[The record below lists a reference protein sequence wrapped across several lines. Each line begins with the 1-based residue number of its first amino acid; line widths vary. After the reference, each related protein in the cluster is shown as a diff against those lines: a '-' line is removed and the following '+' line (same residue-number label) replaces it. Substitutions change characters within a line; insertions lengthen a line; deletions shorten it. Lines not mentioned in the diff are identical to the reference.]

1 MTFETD
7 AQKLIPRSWVVATF
21 CPNDISDEQFER
33 GIALFEQLSG
43 KTIALY
49 DLQLLLS
56 CLEAA
61 REPA

>member
-21 CPNDISDEQFER
+21 CPEDVSDEQLQR
-33 GIALFEQLSG
+33 GIELFRQLSG
-43 KTIALY
+43 KTISLHDA
-49 DLQLLLS
+49 QLLLS

>member
-21 CPNDISDEQFER
+21 CPEDVSDEQLQR
-33 GIALFEQLSG
+33 GIELFRQLSG
-43 KTIALY
+43 KTISLH